1 MPRVGQAI
9 GLPSP
14 ARPSYLPCYLPCCLK
29 SNEKRK
35 MRASQRSKSEML
47 DQMTLRSQEALR

>member
-9 GLPSP
+9 GLPPP
-14 ARPSYLPCYLPCCLK
+14 ARPSYLPCCLK

-35 MRASQRSKSEML
+35 MRASQRSKSEMP
-47 DQMTLRSQEALR
+47 DQMTLRSQEALQ